1 MYAGL
6 NCFPNLETV
15 MGIEIERQKLVV
27 ILEIHI
33 LIGSLVYSSTFKVDL
48 SLHAPLAQKYPPLG
62 QVWDCKG
69 VLSQGSS
76 PALELR
82 KRS

>member
-1 MYAGL
+1 MYSGL

-15 MGIEIERQKLVV
+15 MGIEIEREKLVV

-62 QVWDCKG
+62 QVWDWACQ
-69 VLSQGSS
+69 QGGTFSRLFTS
-76 PALELR
+76 FGT
-82 KRS
+82 